1 MIYLSVNSDGKNTEG
16 IGAMAQA
23 QLLCYAISR
32 SFGVGF
38 HFSKFENL
46 THYQHYDVGQEE
58 FIDDANRFFNFPSLD
73 DSKITRKINL
83 NKLEKNT
90 IDDLRKSVKD
100 NENVVLEFDQ
110 KPILKFF
117 VKNGVI
123 KEAENKSTIRSLKSN
138 LFLEDKFKQQFSIDE
153 KNIAIHIRK
162 YTSTD
167 SSPDESRDLFV
178 PEKKQYYTNLLERLS
193 LLYENQKSKFRI
205 YAQGSIDEYE
215 FLNSAKLHENHTLSF
230 HIEEYP
236 IVSLYYMINADVL
249 VMANSSFSWIS
260 HLYGNHE
267 LVCMKQGFNHPMYSL
282 NLKEIDKNGNL
293 IL

>member
-1 MIYLSVNSDGKNTEG
+1 MIYLSVNSNGNNTEG
-16 IGAMAQA
+16 IGAMVQA
-23 QLLCYAISR
+23 QLLCYSITKMLN
-32 SFGVGF
+32 VGF
-38 HFSKFENL
+38 YFSKFKNF
-46 THYQHYDVGQEE
+46 THYQHHNVSQEE
-58 FIDDANRFFNFPSLD
+58 FMDDVNKFFNFPSID
-73 DSKITRKINL
+73 DSNVTRKISV

-90 IDDLRKSVKD
+90 IDDFKRKAKD
-100 NENVVLEFDQ
+100 NENVVLEFDL
-110 KPILKFF
+110 KLIFKFF
-117 VKNGVI
+117 INNALI

-138 LFLEDKFKQQFSIDE
+138 LVLEDKFKQAFSTDE

-167 SSPDESRDLFV
+167 SAPDSSRDLFV
-178 PEKKQYYTNLLERLS
+178 PEKKQYYINLLERLS
-193 LLYENQKSKFRI
+193 FLYENQKSKFRI
-205 YAQGSIDEYE
+205 YAQGSIEEYD
-215 FLNSAKLHENHTLSF
+215 FLNSAKLHENHTISF

-236 IVSLYYMINADVL
+236 IISLYYMINSDVL

-267 LVCMKQGFNHPMYSL
+267 LVCVKQGFNHPMYSL